1 MPEPDQ
7 DKASEEN
14 GQTEDS
20 EIQAHPAADTG
31 TDADTRAGTEDDTE
45 PVGLDADA
53 ERELIVERLVPRT
66 EVAEDAEVVM
76 EAIGVSKVFHSKAGT
91 IKAVNNVSLQLR
103 RGETVGLVGESGSG
117 KSTLARIFL
126 DLISWNDGAVEF
138 RGEAITDMS
147 KQARKAVRR
156 DMQAVFQNATG
167 SLLPHY
173 TALDNVIEPLI
184 IHKIGQPAER
194 KARARELLGKVGIDP
209 DRGNHYPRQF
219 SGGQQQRIAIARALA
234 MDPEI
239 LVCDEPTS
247 ALDVSVQ
254 AQILALFQNLRHE
267 LSLTCLFI
275 SHNLGVIEKVSDR
288 VAVMRH
294 GWIVELAP
302 TRELFNNPQHPY
314 TRQLLNAVL
323 PVRRESHSFEDALPP
338 AEQEGSELVDLGNGH
353 LVRRSGEADAI
364 AS

>member
-1 MPEPDQ
+1 MP
-7 DKASEEN
+7 
-14 GQTEDS
+14 
-20 EIQAHPAADTG
+20 DTVL
-31 TDADTRAGTEDDTE
+31 DTE
-45 PVGLDADA
+45 PSVENGPADA
-53 ERELIVERLVPRT
+53 EGG
-66 EVAEDAEVVM
+66 EVIMRAS
-76 EAIGVSKVFHSKAGT
+76 GVNKVFRSKAGT
-91 IKAVNNVSLQLR
+91 IRAVNDVDLELR

-126 DLISWNDGAVEF
+126 DLIPWTAGSVEF
-138 RGEAITDMS
+138 RGTEMAVMS
-147 KQARKAVRR
+147 KAQRKGVRR
-156 DMQAVFQNATG
+156 EMQAVFQNATG

-173 TALDNVIEPLI
+173 SVIDNVIEPLI
-184 IHKIGQPAER
+184 IHQMGEPGAR
-194 KARARELLGKVGIDP
+194 RDKARDLLAKVGIDP
-209 DRGNHYPRQF
+209 DLGSHYPRQF

-254 AQILALFQNLRHE
+254 AQILALFQELRTE

-288 VAVMRH
+288 VAVMRN

-302 TRELFNNPQHPY
+302 TRELFANPQHAY

-323 PVRRESHSFEDALPP
+323 PVRREARVFDDAVPGPESEED
-338 AEQEGSELVDLGNGH
+338 QLVEFGPGH
-353 LVRRSGEADAI
+353 WVRRSP
-364 AS
+364 ASA